1 MKANFPIEQFRK
13 LETPFYYYDTNLL
26 RETLNKIK
34 EEAGKYNKFCVH
46 YAVKANA
53 NPKIL
58 GIIRESGLGADC
70 VSGGEIKAAIK
81 RIPCQQNSI
90 CRSRKNRQGNQFRT
104 GL

>member
-46 YAVKANA
+46 Y
-53 NPKIL
+53 
-58 GIIRESGLGADC
+58 G
-70 VSGGEIKAAIK
+70 
-81 RIPCQQNSI
+81 
-90 CRSRKNRQGNQFRT
+90 
-104 GL
+104 

>member
-46 YAVKANA
+46 YAVKARRNQSCHQ
-53 NPKIL
+53 
-58 GIIRESGLGADC
+58 G
-70 VSGGEIKAAIK
+70 

-90 CRSRKNRQGNQFRT
+90 CRSGENRQGNQFRT